1 MFNDPAV
8 LSYTAV
14 KNKRRIG
21 KLKKKNESFSLF
33 IILSLRLNVNF
44 INVLCAKTML
54 FINTHHVSCH
64 VTSSLYHVSC
74 SICLCCSLH
83 CYSTSRQRS
92 KSLWLHPKVT
102 GCNPLSHYSRF
113 AILLKT
119 FIVSLEMLMRYNNSC
134 NDCNTV
140 HSVWELHSMF
150 WGSVYMEKTFPG
162 WKGHTPNFSPRL
174 YAKNVDLFDGSIAL
188 AHALIVSPWLSW
200 LGWASR
206 NVYVELAWLGGRPHH
221 HKVDSALT
229 VSHK

>member
-33 IILSLRLNVNF
+33 IILSLRLNMNF

-54 FINTHHVSCH
+54 FTNTQHVSCH
-64 VTSSLYHVSC
+64 VTSSLYHVSS

-83 CYSTSRQRS
+83 WYSTSRQRS

-140 HSVWELHSMF
+140 RTVWELLSMF
-150 WGSVYMEKTFPG
+150 WGSFYIEKTCPG
-162 WKGHTPNFSPRL
+162 YKGHTPSRVNCCEHL
-174 YAKNVDLFDGSIAL
+174 HAKNVDPFDGSTAL
-188 AHALIVSPWLSW
+188 AHTLIVLTELTR
-200 LGWASR
+200 LGEPKR
-206 NVYVELAWLGGRPHH
+206 LCGVGR
-221 HKVDSALT
+221 ARR
-229 VSHK
+229 